1 MSDAWPRRRVGP
13 YAVAGILF
21 LIGVVISLILGEIGG
36 EGLRSGAAAVG
47 AGTAQSLPSR
57 IVSFGPNTTEVLFA
71 LGAGDR
77 VVGVSEFCTYP
88 PEAQTRPRLGGLLDP
103 NLEQLLAL
111 RPDLVV
117 AQSRNDRLEE
127 TCRERGIPYLR
138 VEMNDLDSIDEGIRR
153 IGMAIGAEVEAAAL
167 PSQIRE
173 GLLELARKVQG
184 RPRPRVFI
192 SFGRTPGT
200 MTGLTTVSRGSFIH
214 QLVEI
219 AGGRNIFADAPAPYP
234 QISKESLIRRKPEVI
249 IELRP
254 NERPS
259 AERWAQLRADWQR
272 LAMLPAVRSGRIHI
286 QNEDFLVIPGPR
298 VVRAAN
304 LIAQR
309 LHPEVFDE

>member
-1 MSDAWPRRRVGP
+1 VMTGKGRYVE
-13 YAVAGILF
+13 VQ
-21 LIGVVISLILGEIGG
+21 
-36 EGLRSGAAAVG
+36 
-47 AGTAQSLPSR
+47 GTAEGEPFTSS
-57 IVSFGPNTTEVLFA
+57 A
-71 LGAGDR
+71 LQD
-77 VVGVSEFCTYP
+77 
-88 PEAQTRPRLGGLLDP
+88 
-103 NLEQLLAL
+103 
-111 RPDLVV
+111 
-117 AQSRNDRLEE
+117 
-127 TCRERGIPYLR
+127 
-138 VEMNDLDSIDEGIRR
+138 
-153 IGMAIGAEVEAAAL
+153 
-167 PSQIRE
+167 
-173 GLLELARKVQG
+173 LLELARKVQG